1 MLIQTEIAQST
12 RLLMLIKNI
21 YIHYV
26 GSVLPPS
33 ACFEHFH
40 YALCCQVK
48 VLLKSFR
55 TLTFLFIPL
64 SSFIHFQI

>member
-26 GSVLPPS
+26 GSVLPPF

-48 VLLKSFR
+48 VHINPFC
-55 TLTFLFIPL
+55 TLTFLSIPL
-64 SSFIHFQI
+64 PSFIHF

>member
-1 MLIQTEIAQST
+1 MFIQTEIAQSI

-48 VLLKSFR
+48 VLHKSF
-55 TLTFLFIPL
+55 LYFNFSLY
-64 SSFIHFQI
+64 SFA